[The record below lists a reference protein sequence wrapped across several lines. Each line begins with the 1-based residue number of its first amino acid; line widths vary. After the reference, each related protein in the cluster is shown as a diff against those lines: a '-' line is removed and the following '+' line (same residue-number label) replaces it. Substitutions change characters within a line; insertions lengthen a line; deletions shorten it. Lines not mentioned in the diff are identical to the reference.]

1 MTLTGNAEHDPL
13 GVDERL
19 PERRVDEEAIMHLEY
34 GAEHLHAGL
43 YIFRTN
49 IPPTPPRRGMVAAGI
64 RGINR

>member
-1 MTLTGNAEHDPL
+1 
-13 GVDERL
+13 
-19 PERRVDEEAIMHLEY
+19 MHLEY